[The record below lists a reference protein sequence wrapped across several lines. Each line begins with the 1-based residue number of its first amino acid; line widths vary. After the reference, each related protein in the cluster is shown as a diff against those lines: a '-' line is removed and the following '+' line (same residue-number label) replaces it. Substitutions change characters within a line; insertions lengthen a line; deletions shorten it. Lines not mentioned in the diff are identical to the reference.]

1 MDEATMTGVI
11 PVYQL
16 NVTSQLNYSNFLKKN
31 LSCLRL
37 VVYRRDVSMDGNEF
51 LSCFNA
57 G

>member
-31 LSCLRL
+31 LSCLRR